1 MKFVDNDQIRS
12 VLIEIS
18 KKIIQD
24 EKLLFR
30 EKSFTIKQLINADEI
45 FITSSGSLVTPI
57 IQIDNKKINS
67 GKIGKITKKIA
78 QLYEK
83 QIQ

>member
-1 MKFVDNDQIRS
+1 MKNYYLGKNR
-12 VLIEIS
+12 LR
-18 KKIIQD
+18 
-24 EKLLFR
+24 LR
-30 EKSFTIKQLINADEI
+30 QLINADEV

-67 GKIGKITKKIA
+67 GKIGKITKKLA
-78 QLYEK
+78 QLYEQ